1 MLITFPPPHLTNC
14 NHYFGLEHLDTSV
27 TDEAVETKLEEPE
40 WKTDQPALT
49 SLLVCASV
57 ADGVEDS
64 RHDPASTKNAG
75 SHGELQA
82 SNKKRGNEAGLV
94 LEVVAV
100 RTTSAYV
107 LQHGFSTWSVLLS
120 TWSR

>member
-1 MLITFPPPHLTNC
+1 MLSTFPPPRLTNR
-14 NHYFGLEHLDTSV
+14 NHYFGLKHLDAGV
-27 TDEAVETKLEEPE
+27 ADEAVKTKLEEPE

-57 ADGVEDS
+57 ADGVENS
-64 RHDPASTKNAG
+64 RHDPASSKNTG

-82 SNKKRGNEAGLV
+82 CNEKRGDEAGLV

-100 RTTSAYV
+100 KTKSAYV
-107 LQHGFSTWSVLLS
+107 LQDSPSH
-120 TWSR
+120 R